1 MSGLKPESKIWDNFR
16 QGDKLALSQIYNH
29 HADLLFG
36 YGMKFSTDRDLIK
49 DTIQDLFIDLIHTR
63 ANLGPTNN
71 IRFYLMRSF
80 RRKLVQNLKQ
90 KNAVENGGMLSFE
103 PVIVFSCEEELIG
116 RESRSERD
124 KLLYRS
130 LNELNP
136 RQREILYYRFSCN
149 LEYPEI
155 CEIMSLKYDSA
166 RKLVFRALE
175 SLKCILS
182 ETNIL
187 QLLFITFLRR

>member
-1 MSGLKPESKIWDNFR
+1 MKPEGKIWDNFR
-16 QGDKLALSQIYNH
+16 QGDKFALSQIYSH
-29 HADLLFG
+29 HSDLLFG
-36 YGMKFSTDRDLIK
+36 YGMKFSSDRDLVK

-63 ANLGPTNN
+63 ANLGPTDN

-90 KNAVENGGMLSFE
+90 KSSEEQIGSFTLE
-103 PVIVFSCEEELIG
+103 PVVVFSCEEDLIG
-116 RESRSERD
+116 RESKSQRD
-124 KLLYRS
+124 QLLYRC

-149 LEYPEI
+149 LEYSEI

-175 SLKCILS
+175 SLKSILN

-187 QLLFITFLRR
+187 QLFFITFGRR